1 MPAGRPT
8 NRKKAAAG
16 EGPPGIKAFP
26 RKRLVRL
33 SQSPMAVQHHI
44 ACDLGA
50 ESGRV
55 MLGKLADGRL
65 ELEEIHRFSNGPVR
79 LMGSIRWDVLR
90 IFEELKTGLRAVARR
105 GLPIASLSVDSWG
118 VDYVLLNSAQPLLA
132 APFHYRDAR
141 TEATYEPVR
150 TLIGPAQIFAETGI
164 QFMPIN
170 TLYHLASDAAVSP
183 ALLEIADCFLT
194 IGDYFNY
201 LFCGVPR
208 VDESNASTT
217 QLYNPATHT
226 WSAVL
231 IEKCGL
237 PKHIFPLIVPPAT
250 VLGPLLPEVARETG
264 LEGVQVVATCSHDT
278 GAAVAA
284 VPAGAAEN
292 WAYLSS
298 GTWSLLGV
306 ELAAPLINETVR
318 AHNFTNEA
326 GYGGTT
332 RFLKNIVGLWIL
344 QESRRAWVQQGRDLD
359 YATLNRE
366 AFNAE
371 PFRSLIH
378 PDAPRFARPDDMPAK
393 IIAYCQETGQPAPE
407 TPGQFTRCI
416 LESLALLYRGTL
428 DEIEALTGKAIHRLH
443 IVGGGSQSELLNQ
456 FAANAV
462 QREVIAG
469 PVEATAIG
477 NVLLQAVALGQ
488 VASIGAL
495 REVVRSSFNV
505 RVFPPLDAAPW
516 QQAYER
522 FQQFDPCL

>member
-1 MPAGRPT
+1 
-8 NRKKAAAG
+8 
-16 EGPPGIKAFP
+16 
-26 RKRLVRL
+26 
-33 SQSPMAVQHHI
+33 MAVQHHI

-55 MLGKLADGRL
+55 MLGRLDGERL

-79 LMGSIRWDVLR
+79 LMGSLRWDVLR
-90 IFEELKTGLRAVARR
+90 IYEELKTGLRAVARR

-118 VDYVLLNSAQPLLA
+118 VDYVLLNAVQPMLA

-141 TEATYEPVR
+141 TETTYERV
-150 TLIGPAQIFAETGI
+150 LAEAGPEQIFAETGI

-170 TLYHLASDAAVSP
+170 TLYHLVADAEVSP
-183 ALLEIADCFLT
+183 ALLGVADCFLT

-217 QLYNPATHT
+217 QLYNPRTRT
-226 WSAVL
+226 WSAAL
-231 IEKCGL
+231 IEKCRL
-237 PKHIFPLIVPPAT
+237 PARIFPQLVPPAT

-284 VPAGAAEN
+284 VPAAGDN

-306 ELAAPLINETVR
+306 ELPAPLINEKVR

-344 QESRRAWVQQGRDLD
+344 QETRRAWVQQGRDFD

-366 AFNAE
+366 AYNAE

-378 PDAPRFARPDDMPAK
+378 PDAARFAKPDDMPAK
-393 IIAYCQETGQPAPE
+393 IVAYCQETGQPVPE

-416 LESLALLYRGTL
+416 LESLALLYRSTL
-428 DEIEALTGKAIHRLH
+428 DEIEALTGQVIARLH

-456 FAANAV
+456 FAASAV
-462 QREVIAG
+462 QREVVAG
-469 PVEATAIG
+469 PAEATAIG
-477 NVLLQAVALGQ
+477 NVLLQAVALGRL
-488 VASIGAL
+488 ASIAAL
-495 REVVRSSFNV
+495 REVVRGSFPV
-505 RVFPPLDAAPW
+505 KIFSPLDAASW

-522 FQQFDPCL
+522 FQQLDPRA